1 MKKHIASFL
10 TLSLGMSTLGLCSV
24 LQTPTFENPVNV
36 APRASITASSV
47 YQNEYADYGTQKLV
61 DGLTGVDDASQWLA
75 QGTLEGTSLR
85 GTLPA
90 WLKFDLYADYIL
102 SGVSLFNTKNAPF
115 NDTGTK
121 DFSVQVSSD
130 GINYSSAILSGTLEW
145 QNGTFQ
151 DWYFPTTTSA
161 RYVQIN
167 LNSAYVSSGDFV
179 PAGLYNRVGL
189 KEVKITAVPEPSS
202 LSLLVLGG
210 VLVDFGRRKRAKS
223 RLVWEGA

>member
-1 MKKHIASFL
+1 MKKHIVSHL
-10 TLSLGMSTLGLCSV
+10 VLSLGIKTLALCSV

-47 YQNEYADYGTQKLV
+47 YQNEYAEFGTQKLV
-61 DGLTGVDDASQWLA
+61 DGLAGQSIVDGNGYDYSQWLA
-75 QGTLEGTSLR
+75 QGTLEGTTFK

-90 WLKFDLYADYIL
+90 WVKFDLLTEYTL

-115 NDTGTK
+115 IDAGTK

-130 GINYSSAILSGTLEW
+130 GINYSSAILSGTLDW

-167 LNSAYVSSGDFV
+167 LNSAYVNPDS
-179 PAGLYNRVGL
+179 GLYNRVGL
-189 KEVKITAVPEPSS
+189 QEVKITAVPEPSS

-210 VLVDFGRRKRAKS
+210 GVVALRRRS
-223 RLVWEGA
+223 S